1 MSIASRTHERAELLA
16 HEVDGLIIPFN
27 TWIET
32 LPYVDIGIFAT
43 SAPDTLLDRKLIE
56 EHLGKRPRRPLF
68 LIDLAVPR
76 DINRD
81 VSELQNVYLYDL
93 ADLAEI
99 ANENLRSREQEVET
113 CLQELEQKASYMW
126 EKLRL

>member
-1 MSIASRTHERAELLA
+1 
-16 HEVDGLIIPFN
+16 VDGLIIPFN

-43 SAPDTLLDRKLIE
+43 SAPDTLLDRNLIE